1 MVVSSAERWVLR
13 QVGQWIHTLLD
24 GDFICR
30 KMGTS
35 LSQTMDIHPV
45 RSRFHPQK
53 DGYLIGSDSGHTP
66 CWMMISSAK
75 RWVLCRVR
83 HWICTL
89 LNGDFIRNKMGIH
102 SMCQLVIK
110 TVQSETRF
118 SSIKQQFHVC
128 RLRHEDKLC
137 LLWHTVHYDV
147 FLFYFFYV
155 IYKRT
160 PPQKGND
167 WFSVA
172 TYPLKDAAV
181 LSILRQWTI
190 WFTVIFIPNTA
201 DSKHLWHY
209 EQMPILFIPS
219 DTKITTLRVS
229 MSVDSETMNCQ
240 WTVWLIAI
248 FI

>member
-1 MVVSSAERWVLR
+1 MVISSAERWVPPWVR
-13 QVGQWIHTLLD
+13 QWIYTLLD
-24 GDFICR
+24 RDFIRR

-35 LSQTMDIHPV
+35 LGQTVGIHPV
-45 RSRFHPQK
+45 GWWFHLQK
-53 DGYLIGSDSGHTP
+53 DEYFAESDTEYAP
-66 CWMMISSAK
+66 CWMVISSVI
-75 RWVLCRVR
+75 RWVY
-83 HWICTL
+83 
-89 LNGDFIRNKMGIH
+89 
-102 SMCQLVIK
+102 
-110 TVQSETRF
+110 TVCVSWWLKLQSETRF